1 MDKDDKVAV
10 SIIMAGAALAGL
22 IAANVVDAVTKEE
35 PKEQVVVEDYI
46 PTPGT
51 FYCEYYKAKTQV
63 VEDVYDYHVYSVD
76 GGWNWVLSM
85 DDGTTLYY
93 VQTAGQFC
101 YVTGDGDED

>member
-22 IAANVVDAVTKEE
+22 IAANALEKKPEE
-35 PKEQVVVEDYI
+35 TEEIVSVHI

-51 FYCEYYKAKTQV
+51 FHCEYYKAKTQV
-63 VEDVYDYHVYSVD
+63 VENVYDYHVYSVD